1 MVLIHGIGSRWQVF
15 EPIIDLLALHHD
27 VISVDLPGFGASSP
41 DRTLIASPAGYAQRM
56 AEFFDELGIFRPHVV
71 GSSMGGGIA
80 LELGRMGIAG
90 QVTAFAPVG
99 FWPAPGRIWCQTML
113 STMRWV
119 SAYARPLV
127 ERMYRT
133 QSGRAILLS
142 GFYGHPVLVSAD
154 VAIADV
160 RALVGAT
167 MFAEARREFARYRV
181 VPDQAGLEG
190 IPVTIA
196 WGTRDRVLWHHTQS
210 RRARRNFPHVRHL
223 VLRDCGHLP
232 FNDNPELCA
241 RVVLG
246 AQTTN

>member
-27 VISVDLPGFGASSP
+27 VISVDLPGF
-41 DRTLIASPAGYAQRM
+41 
-56 AEFFDELGIFRPHVV
+56 
-71 GSSMGGGIA
+71 
-80 LELGRMGIAG
+80 
-90 QVTAFAPVG
+90 VTAFAPVG
-99 FWPAPGRIWCQTML
+99 FWRAPGRIWCQTML

-127 ERMYRT
+127 ERMCRT

-142 GFYGHPVLVSAD
+142 GFYGHPALVSAD

-181 VPDQAGLEG
+181 VRDQVGVFVTAG
-190 IPVTIA
+190 TFRSM
-196 WGTRDRVLWHHTQS
+196 TTQNCVHAS
-210 RRARRNFPHVRHL
+210 
-223 VLRDCGHLP
+223 C
-232 FNDNPELCA
+232 
-241 RVVLG
+241 
-246 AQTTN
+246 